1 MSARM
6 LTPSKRRK
14 AVKSPRVTRD
24 SKVLPK
30 RSQADENEPPDLD
43 AILGAFGDARDLVAV
58 VYTAFQANGRD
69 GPEQSVLCHAIK
81 GLDSACDQLDAAA
94 HKIERYWERHANAV
108 RGES

>member
-1 MSARM
+1 MSARTP
-6 LTPSKRRK
+6 TPSKRRRT
-14 AVKSPRVTRD
+14 VKSSRLKRG

-30 RSQADENEPPDLD
+30 RSQTDENELPDLD
-43 AILGAFGDARDLVAV
+43 AILGAFSDARDLVTV
-58 VYTAFQANGRD
+58 VYAAFQTNGRD

-81 GLDSACDQLDAAA
+81 GLDSACDQLDAAV